1 MKLNAKNPPI
11 KRIQTPNE
19 ELANAASHGFGLLL
33 GLVGI
38 PFLIQKSLEN
48 RTPESWI
55 GAITFSLGILMVYT
69 FSTIYHAAKDPKLK
83 SKLQVM
89 DHISIYFL
97 IAGCYTPMVL
107 AVLKPEKAIIFLAIL
122 WGSVLVGTFFK
133 IFFTGRFK
141 ILSVVIYLT
150 MGWLAVFFFQDIV
163 ARISLETMI
172 WIGVGGMSYTIGVIF
187 YVKSNRPF
195 FHSIWHLF
203 VLGGTI
209 AHFVAVYQVI

>member
-1 MKLNAKNPPI
+1 MS
-11 KRIQTPNE
+11 KRIQTVNE
-19 ELANAASHGFGLLL
+19 EVANATSHGFGLLL
-33 GLVGI
+33 GLIGI
-38 PFLIQKSLEN
+38 PFLIQKSLEE
-48 RTPESWI
+48 TATESWI
-55 GAITFSLGILMVYT
+55 GVTTFSLGILMVYT
-69 FSTIYHAAKDPKLK
+69 FSTFYHAAKDLKWK
-83 SKLQVM
+83 SKLQVL

-97 IAGCYTPMVL
+97 IAGSYTPMVL
-107 AVLKPEKAIIFLAIL
+107 AVLKPEKAFIFLSIL

-141 ILSVVIYLT
+141 VLSVVIYLT

-187 YVKSNRPF
+187 YVQSNRPF
-195 FHSIWHLF
+195 FHAIWHLF